1 MKRPIKSTDNR
12 DMKKFDIKEWQTKN
26 LNEGIGDD
34 IEKSWKKGSKEM
46 DTYINAFITGKM
58 VDEPDFYKKNKKE
71 VDNLKARWKSTK
83 TLMDQ
88 CTRAVEALA
97 MKAFKQE
104 ITMKGNKFNLSP
116 REWRSKNKIEE
127 SQNLNEGNSYYDLK
141 QQYYEISDN
150 MGHGG
155 LLTTLQDIKKKADT
169 DAFVKIGGIDNEIKI
184 FTQIEKLFSKSK
196 LGKIL

>member
-1 MKRPIKSTDNR
+1 
-12 DMKKFDIKEWQTKN
+12 
-26 LNEGIGDD
+26 
-34 IEKSWKKGSKEM
+34 
-46 DTYINAFITGKM
+46 
-58 VDEPDFYKKNKKE
+58 
-71 VDNLKARWKSTK
+71 
-83 TLMDQ
+83 
-88 CTRAVEALA
+88 
-97 MKAFKQE
+97 
-104 ITMKGNKFNLSP
+104 MKGNKFNLSP

-127 SQNLNEGNSYYDLK
+127 NQTLNEGNSYYDLK